1 MALELT
7 VTSSTGLEIENAYI
21 RIDEYS
27 CINTTINARVR
38 AYVSK
43 EMREQG
49 RTFIEGTEEIIT
61 LEGDYSDSAVNTK
74 KQIYE
79 YMKTLEKY
87 QDAVDVLE

>member
-1 MALELT
+1 MDLQLT
-7 VTSSTGLEIENAYI
+7 ITSSTGLEIENAYI

-27 CINTTINARVR
+27 CMDSTINARIR

-43 EMREQG
+43 EMQQQG
-49 RTFIEGTEEIIT
+49 KSFIEGTEEIIT
-61 LEGDYSDSAVNTK
+61 FDGDYSDEAVNTK

-79 YMKTLEKY
+79 HMKTLEKY